1 MWVKNNLFIAV
12 TLSLSGLF
20 LLDCMGIAIKYL
32 RADYPAAQLSVFR
45 NLFGM
50 IPCFIALYF
59 SKDWHDR
66 GRKVVIKRWRFG
78 LARGLIMSFA
88 QLCLYTSYLYLPYAL
103 VATMEYTGPMMITL
117 LAIPLLGEKFGW
129 YKSLAVLTG
138 FIGIIFIMQP
148 WSESF
153 NLYMLLP
160 VMAAFGYS
168 LARVTALN
176 FSNDTPVPLINLYAN
191 IGTLLCAIL
200 LVITFNMW
208 ENFKNLYDVL
218 ILFIMGIAGGS
229 GVLLLI
235 YGSRKAELSKIMPF
249 DYIEIFF
256 ALILGWVFFKE
267 WPVDQLFPGALFIV
281 AGGIIIYLR
290 QMNFLKTRDRKV

>member
-1 MWVKNNLFIAV
+1 MKNNLFIAV
-12 TLSLSGLF
+12 ILSLSGLF

-32 RADYPAAQLSVFR
+32 RADYPTAQLSVFR

-59 SKDWHDR
+59 SKDWHDK

-208 ENFKNLYDVL
+208 ENFKSLYDVL

>member
-1 MWVKNNLFIAV
+1 MKNNLFIAV
-12 TLSLSGLF
+12 ILSLSGLF

-218 ILFIMGIAGGS
+218 ILFIMGVAGGS

-256 ALILGWVFFKE
+256 ALILGWIFFKE

>member
-1 MWVKNNLFIAV
+1 MKNNLFIAV
-12 TLSLSGLF
+12 ILSLSGLF

-59 SKDWHDR
+59 SKDWHDK

-208 ENFKNLYDVL
+208 ENFKSLYDVL

-256 ALILGWVFFKE
+256 ALILGWVFFRE

-290 QMNFLKTRDRKV
+290 QMNSLETRDRKV

>member
-1 MWVKNNLFIAV
+1 MKNNLFIAV
-12 TLSLSGLF
+12 ILSLSGLF

-208 ENFKNLYDVL
+208 ENFKSLYDVL

-281 AGGIIIYLR
+281 AGGIIICLLY
-290 QMNFLKTRDRKV
+290 TSPSPRD

>member
-1 MWVKNNLFIAV
+1 MKSNLFLAV
-12 TLSLSGLF
+12 ILSLSGLF

-59 SKDWHDR
+59 SKDWHAN
-66 GRKVVIKRWRFG
+66 GRQLVIKRWRFG

-117 LAIPLLGEKFGW
+117 LAIPMLGEKFGW

-153 NLYMLLP
+153 NFYMLLP

-168 LARVTALN
+168 LARITALN

-191 IGTLLCAIL
+191 IGTLICAIL
-200 LVITFNMW
+200 LVIAFNMW
-208 ENFKNLYDVL
+208 ENFKSLYDL
-218 ILFIMGIAGGS
+218 FILFLMGFTGGT

-256 ALILGWVFFKE
+256 ALILGWIFFKE

-290 QMNFLKTRDRKV
+290 QNNLSKTRDRKV

>member
-1 MWVKNNLFIAV
+1 MKNNLFIAV
-12 TLSLSGLF
+12 ILSLSGLF

-59 SKDWHDR
+59 SKDWHDK

>member
-1 MWVKNNLFIAV
+1 MKNNLFLAV
-12 TLSLSGLF
+12 ILSLSGLF

-59 SKDWHDR
+59 SKDWHAN
-66 GRKVVIKRWRFG
+66 GRQLVIKRWRFG

-191 IGTLLCAIL
+191 IGTVICAII
-200 LVITFNMW
+200 LVISFNMW
-208 ENFKNLYDVL
+208 ENFKSLYDLL
-218 ILFIMGIAGGS
+218 ILFIMGFAGGS

-267 WPVDQLFPGALFIV
+267 WPVDQLFPGALLIV

-290 QMNFLKTRDRKV
+290 QTNFIKTRERKA

>member
-1 MWVKNNLFIAV
+1 VKNNLFIAV
-12 TLSLSGLF
+12 ILSLSGLF

-59 SKDWHDR
+59 SKDWHVN
-66 GRKVVIKRWRFG
+66 GRRLVIKRWRFG

-103 VATMEYTGPMMITL
+103 VATMEYTGPMMVTL

-129 YKSLAVLTG
+129 YKTLAVLTG
-138 FIGIIFIMQP
+138 FVGIIFIMQP

-153 NLYMLLP
+153 NFYMLLP

-168 LARVTALN
+168 LARITALN

-191 IGTLLCAIL
+191 IGTLICAIL

-208 ENFKNLYDVL
+208 ENFKSLYDL
-218 ILFIMGIAGGS
+218 FILFLMGFTGGT

-256 ALILGWVFFKE
+256 ALILGWIFFKE

-290 QMNFLKTRDRKV
+290 QNNLSKTRDRKV

>member
-1 MWVKNNLFIAV
+1 MKNNLFIAV
-12 TLSLSGLF
+12 ILSLSGLF

-59 SKDWHDR
+59 SKDWHAN
-66 GRKVVIKRWRFG
+66 GRQLVIKRWRFG

-138 FIGIIFIMQP
+138 FVGIIFIMQP

-153 NLYMLLP
+153 NFYMLLP

-191 IGTLLCAIL
+191 IGTVICAII
-200 LVITFNMW
+200 LVISFNMW
-208 ENFKNLYDVL
+208 ESFKSLYDLL
-218 ILFIMGIAGGS
+218 ILFIMGFAGGS

-290 QMNFLKTRDRKV
+290 QMNSLETRDRKV

>member
-1 MWVKNNLFIAV
+1 MKNNLFLAV
-12 TLSLSGLF
+12 ILSLSGLF

-208 ENFKNLYDVL
+208 EDFKSLYDVL

>member
-1 MWVKNNLFIAV
+1 MKNNLFIAV

-59 SKDWHDR
+59 SKDWHDK

-208 ENFKNLYDVL
+208 ENFKSLYDVL

>member
-1 MWVKNNLFIAV
+1 MKNNLFIAV
-12 TLSLSGLF
+12 ILSLSGLF

-59 SKDWHDR
+59 SKDWHDK

-191 IGTLLCAIL
+191 IGTLICAIL

-208 ENFKNLYDVL
+208 ENFKSLYDVL

>member
-1 MWVKNNLFIAV
+1 MKSNLFLAV

-32 RADYPAAQLSVFR
+32 RADYPAAQLSIFR

-59 SKDWHDR
+59 SKAWHAN
-66 GRKVVIKRWRFG
+66 GRQLVIKRWRFG

-129 YKSLAVLTG
+129 HKSLAVLTG
-138 FIGIIFIMQP
+138 FVGIVFIMQP

-153 NLYMLLP
+153 NFYMLLP

-191 IGTLLCAIL
+191 IGTVICAIF

-208 ENFKNLYDVL
+208 ENFKSLYDL
-218 ILFIMGIAGGS
+218 FILFIMGFAGGS

-256 ALILGWVFFKE
+256 ALILGWLFFKE

-290 QMNFLKTRDRKV
+290 QTNFIKTRERKA

>member
-1 MWVKNNLFIAV
+1 MKNNLFIAV
-12 TLSLSGLF
+12 ILSLSGLF

-59 SKDWHDR
+59 SKDWHDK

-290 QMNFLKTRDRKV
+290 QMNFQKTRDRKV